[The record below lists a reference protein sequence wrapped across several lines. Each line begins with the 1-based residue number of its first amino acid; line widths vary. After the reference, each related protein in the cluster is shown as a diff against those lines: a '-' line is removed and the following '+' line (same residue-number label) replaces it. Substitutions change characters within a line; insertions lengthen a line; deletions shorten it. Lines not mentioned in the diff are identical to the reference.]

1 MISSYLE
8 SSLMLSSAIEEQLLL
23 CCARTC
29 VDEATS
35 QQIKQLI
42 QQKINWDEL
51 IELAIYHQVTP
62 LLYRNL
68 QPLNDKSIP
77 AVALSQLR
85 DLNFTNTVI
94 SMSLTSKLLE
104 ILSWF
109 AAADIQV
116 IPYKG
121 AVLAAAGYGDICL
134 RQFNDL
140 DLLVASS
147 DVAKSKNLLISH
159 GYELHDQYGW
169 EATFIHPLQ
178 RVNIDLHHGMGQSY
192 YPFRLDFDDCMQRCQ
207 PAVLLDQ
214 SIATFSTAD
223 LLLVLSLQIVK
234 DSHDETCVL
243 TKVCDIAELV
253 PRCSLPEWEKAIE
266 ISQAIGCQ
274 RLLSIGLLIT
284 HELLGTPLPPSIWQL
299 IEKDWIVRQYG
310 KLLASN
316 FFQPIKTGHSLFWF
330 KVWRVL
336 ALIEYPLSA
345 PSNNQLLT
353 TCLTSKAKHLKR
365 SLFGST
371 QHPGHQN

>member
-1 MISSYLE
+1 MSSYLE
-8 SSLMLSSAIEEQLLL
+8 SSLMLNSSIEEQLLL

-29 VDEATS
+29 IDES
-35 QQIKQLI
+35 IEQKIKQLI
-42 QQKINWDEL
+42 QQKIDWDEL
-51 IELAIYHQVTP
+51 IELAMEHQVTP

-68 QPLNDKSIP
+68 PQLADKLMP
-77 AVALSQLR
+77 AGAISQLR

-104 ILSWF
+104 ILGWF

-140 DLLVASS
+140 DLLVAPQ
-147 DVAKSKNLLISH
+147 DVAKSEDLLIAR
-159 GYELHDQYGW
+159 GYELHDQYEW
-169 EATFIHPLQ
+169 EETFIHPVQ
-178 RVNIDLHHGMGQSY
+178 GVNIDLHHGMGQSY
-192 YPFRLDFDDCMQRCQ
+192 YPFRLDFADCIQRCQ
-207 PAVLLDQ
+207 QVVLLEK
-214 SIATFSTAD
+214 SIDTFSTAD

-243 TKVCDIAELV
+243 TKACDIAELV
-253 PRCSLPEWEKAIE
+253 PSCSVPEWEKAIE
-266 ISQAIGCQ
+266 LSQASGCQ
-274 RLLSIGLLIT
+274 RLLSIGLLVT
-284 HELLGTPLPPSIWQL
+284 HELLGTPLPATIWQL

-310 KLLASN
+310 KLLADN
-316 FFQPIKTGHSLFWF
+316 FFQPKTGRSLFWF

-345 PSNNQLLT
+345 PSNHQLFKL
-353 TCLTSKAKHLKR
+353 CLSGKAKHLKR
-365 SLFGST
+365 SLFSAT
-371 QHPGHQN
+371 QQAGKQN

>member
-1 MISSYLE
+1 MLHSS
-8 SSLMLSSAIEEQLLL
+8 IEEQLLL

-42 QQKINWDEL
+42 QQEINWNEL

-68 QPLNDKSIP
+68 QQLDGKLIP
-77 AVALSQLR
+77 AKALGQLR

-109 AAADIQV
+109 AAANIQV

-140 DLLVASS
+140 DLLVVPL
-147 DVAKSKNLLISH
+147 DVAKSRDLLMAH
-159 GYELHDQYGW
+159 DYELHDQYGW
-169 EATFIHPLQ
+169 EATFIHPEQ
-178 RVNIDLHHGMGQSY
+178 GVNIDLHHGMGQSY

-207 PAVLLDQ
+207 EVVLLDK
-214 SIATFSTAD
+214 SISTFSTAD

-243 TKVCDIAELV
+243 AKVCDIAELV
-253 PRCSLPEWEKAIE
+253 PRCSAPEWEKAIE
-266 ISQAIGCQ
+266 LSQAIGCQ